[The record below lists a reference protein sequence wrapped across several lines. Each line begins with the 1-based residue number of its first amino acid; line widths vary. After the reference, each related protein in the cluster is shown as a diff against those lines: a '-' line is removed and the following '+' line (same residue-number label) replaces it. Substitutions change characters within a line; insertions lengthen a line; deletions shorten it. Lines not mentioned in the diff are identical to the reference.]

1 MLLVISGCV
10 PYPESGP
17 ADLVIKNGKVFTVD
31 KENPE
36 AEAVAF
42 VGEFIVDVTS
52 DMEIAK
58 YIQEGETEVID
69 AGGRLVI
76 PGFNDAHAHFSSID
90 LDFIELRYITDPSI
104 ITEKVREKVALSQPG
119 EVIRGGNWEHEMFT
133 DKKWPT
139 KELIDPVSPDNP
151 VLLFRADYHSVL
163 VNSYVLRSSEITR
176 DTPDPYGGEIQR
188 DSVTGEPTGIL
199 KESAK
204 ELIITGEIPV
214 ERTPEE
220 NEQRLIEGWKAA
232 FRMAAELGVTSIQHP
247 AGGNA
252 EFYQEWLDQG
262 MLTCRMDV
270 AGRLTNDKNDLEKY
284 DELREKYPPEGNWIR
299 FGFLKGYMDGTLGSS
314 TMMVYEPFIDDPDNT
329 GLPRMPYEELEQ
341 KVVICDSM
349 GFQIGIHAIGPKAN
363 TWILNAFETAAE
375 VNGWRDSRHRSE
387 HAQILI
393 EEDIPRF
400 AELGVIASMQP
411 THCITDKRFCEKRI
425 GKERSKYAY
434 AWRSLLD
441 ADATI
446 AFGTDYPV
454 EPLDPMEGL
463 YAAVTRK
470 DRMGEEGDGWFPEQ
484 KLAMEEAIELYTLG
498 AAYAQFMEDRKGMI
512 KKGYLGDV
520 VIVNQDLMTIPEE
533 DIMKTKVD
541 YTIVGGK
548 VVFKRNDID

>member
-1 MLLVISGCV
+1 
-10 PYPESGP
+10 
-17 ADLVIKNGKVFTVD
+17 
-31 KENPE
+31 
-36 AEAVAF
+36 
-42 VGEFIVDVTS
+42 
-52 DMEIAK
+52 
-58 YIQEGETEVID
+58 
-69 AGGRLVI
+69 
-76 PGFNDAHAHFSSID
+76 
-90 LDFIELRYITDPSI
+90 
-104 ITEKVREKVALSQPG
+104 
-119 EVIRGGNWEHEMFT
+119 
-133 DKKWPT
+133 
-139 KELIDPVSPDNP
+139 
-151 VLLFRADYHSVL
+151 
-163 VNSYVLRSSEITR
+163 
-176 DTPDPYGGEIQR
+176 
-188 DSVTGEPTGIL
+188 
-199 KESAK
+199 
-204 ELIITGEIPV
+204 
-214 ERTPEE
+214 
-220 NEQRLIEGWKAA
+220 
-232 FRMAAELGVTSIQHP
+232 MAAELGVTSIQHP
-247 AGGNA
+247 GEGDA

-341 KVVICDSM
+341 KVVTCDSM

-425 GKERSKYAY
+425 GKERCKYGY

-484 KLAMEEAIELYTLG
+484 KLTIEEAIELYTLG

-512 KKGYLGDV
+512 KKGYLGDI
-520 VIVNQDLMTIPEE
+520 VIVTQDLMTIPAE